1 MHTLIIFILIVL
13 VQGYLLDVLLLRN
26 LQECMRLIQIKV
38 KVEIIVFTED
48 HLLNIVLIL
57 HLLLFI
63 LLVLLGQVLLLI
75 KNDYNLLFLL
85 ASSEYTSSL
94 ADKV

>member
-13 VQGYLLDVLLLRN
+13 IQGYLLDVLLLRN
-26 LQECMRLIQIKV
+26 LQECMILIRIQV
-38 KVEIIVFTED
+38 KVEIIGFFGD
-48 HLLNIVLIL
+48 HLLNILLIL

-75 KNDYNLLFLL
+75 KNDYNLLF
-85 ASSEYTSSL
+85 
-94 ADKV
+94 